1 MQTLT
6 RSHMENYFSWDKSG
20 VSQPRPVMTFLCSDL
35 KMAELSRLEKSSV
48 RGHLPRESY
57 RKSEEALCSPDC
69 GRLETLFRIS
79 WRWLYLEKVLPKK
92 LTHLLTY
99 CLSQSDEVR

>member
-1 MQTLT
+1 MIK
-6 RSHMENYFSWDKSG
+6 DG
-20 VSQPRPVMTFLCSDL
+20 GIG
-35 KMAELSRLEKSSV
+35 EKSSV

-69 GRLETLFRIS
+69 GRLETLFRMS

-92 LTHLLTY
+92 LTYLLPVR
-99 CLSQSDEVR
+99 QSAVKCEIVRFFK